1 MPAIKYQLKDKT
13 IVIGVTTAINNNL
26 AWNKGSLMGWAYNQG
41 KAGLPLRD
49 QDALDIG
56 TIAHKWVEADI
67 KGKEF
72 KMPDIAP
79 EMKEKV
85 ENSFLA
91 YLEWKD
97 QVHFKLIKSELSL
110 VSEEHRFGGTIDIIG
125 EINGQQAIIDI
136 KTSKEIYIDH
146 RVQVSAYKMLYN
158 ESFTDIPITMTYIL
172 KLGKTDGGFS
182 YHYLPDLEKEWQIF
196 LLLLQLEKYRK

>member
-1 MPAIKYQLKDKT
+1 M
-13 IVIGVTTAINNNL
+13 GVTTVIGNNL
-26 AWNKGSLMGWAYNQG
+26 AWNKGNLMGWAYNQG

-56 TIAHKWVEADI
+56 TIAHKWVESDI
-67 KGKEF
+67 KGREF
-72 KMPDIAP
+72 KMPDISD
-79 EMKEKV
+79 EMKGKV

-97 QVHFKLIKSELSL
+97 QVHFKLVKSELPL
-110 VSEEHRFGGTIDIIG
+110 VSEDYRFGGTIDIIG

-146 RVQVSAYKMLYN
+146 RIQVSAYKMLYN
-158 ESFTDIPITMTYIL
+158 ESFPEIPITMTYIL
-172 KLGKTDGGFS
+172 KLGKADGGFS
-182 YHYLPDLEKEWQIF
+182 YYYLPDLEKEWQIF
-196 LLLLQLEKYRK
+196 LLLLQLEKYRKM